1 MIHRTIASICAEV
14 QDEVELA
21 IKLHGAMAS
30 AHEGYTVL
38 LEEVDEL
45 WDEVKLNPRK
55 NPQRNATMRKEA
67 IQIAA
72 MAIRFV
78 LDVCD
83 KKIDEEQSGAMR

>member
-1 MIHRTIASICAEV
+1 MTSDQIATEV
-14 QDEVELA
+14 MRELA
-21 IKLHGAMAS
+21 SAMATNAPMHN
-30 AHEGYTVL
+30 AHEGYAVI

-55 NPQRNATMRKEA
+55 NPQRNTTMRKEA

-72 MAIRFV
+72 MAVRFV

-83 KKIDEEQSGAMR
+83 KE

>member
-1 MIHRTIASICAEV
+1 MTHSLDIM
-14 QDEVELA
+14 DEVWEEVRRA
-21 IKLHGAMAS
+21 EHLHAPMTS
-30 AHEGYTVL
+30 AHEGCAII

-45 WDEVKLNPRK
+45 WDEVKLNPHK
-55 NPQRNATMRKEA
+55 NPQRNAKMREEA

-83 KKIDEEQSGAMR
+83 KE